1 MYPALHIHSF
11 RAKEVLDDGVFEF
24 DMSESVAVVVG
35 SEGQPFS
42 V

>member
-1 MYPALHIHSF
+1 MYPALHIHNF

-24 DMSESVAVVVG
+24 DVSGSVAVVAG
-35 SEGQPFS
+35 AEGQPFS